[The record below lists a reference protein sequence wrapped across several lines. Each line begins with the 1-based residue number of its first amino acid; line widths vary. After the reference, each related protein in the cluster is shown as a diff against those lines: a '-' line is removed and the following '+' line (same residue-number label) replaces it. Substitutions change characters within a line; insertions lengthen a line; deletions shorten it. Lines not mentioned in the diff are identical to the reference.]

1 MKQFKLFI
9 ATLLANCV
17 GLVTINAQNSL
28 VATLSHN
35 GELTAFYGLTA
46 FQEAHEAATHGDII
60 TLSGGTFNTTE
71 ITKAISLRGA
81 GMKVDKLAQTES
93 TIIPNGITINIPD
106 SIEGM
111 ITIEGIDFHQSL
123 GGIKNK
129 GKLNN
134 PRFIKCY
141 CYSVSSGIMKDAV
154 FSNCIISDYFSLA
167 ANSSANILNS
177 IIYDPG
183 SADQNTSN
191 YVLTNC
197 LIGHASTNGKIY
209 RSSITNCIF
218 DGGYPF
224 VLDSS
229 NTVYNNVICDSTST
243 IFSNMPNSNNYYL
256 DYVDVFRSYSGKNIR
271 FDLDMDLEL
280 TDTFKTTYKGTDET
294 ELGIFG
300 GAIPYDPRVNKP
312 IITKCVVSSKATE
325 DDKINVDITVDGV
338 E

>member
-1 MKQFKLFI
+1 MTFQR
-9 ATLLANCV
+9 
-17 GLVTINAQNSL
+17 
-28 VATLSHN
+28 VA
-35 GELTAFYGLTA
+35 
-46 FQEAHEAATHGDII
+46 
-60 TLSGGTFNTTE
+60 
-71 ITKAISLRGA
+71 
-81 GMKVDKLAQTES
+81 
-93 TIIPNGITINIPD
+93 
-106 SIEGM
+106 
-111 ITIEGIDFHQSL
+111 
-123 GGIKNK
+123 
-129 GKLNN
+129 
-134 PRFIKCY
+134 
-141 CYSVSSGIMKDAV
+141 
-154 FSNCIISDYFSLA
+154 
-167 ANSSANILNS
+167 SANILNS

-197 LIGHASTNGKIY
+197 LIGHASKNGKIY

-218 DGGYPF
+218 DGDYPF

-229 NTVYNNVICDSTST
+229 NTVYNNVICDSTSN